1 MLILKKL
8 CEEFQLK
15 EYQVQSTIN
24 LIDEGNTIPFIAR
37 YRKEQTGSLSDVVL
51 RELEER
57 LVYLRNLEDRKNEVI
72 RLIDEQGKLTESLRN
87 EIVAAKVLQRVE
99 DLYRPYKQKKKTRA
113 TEAKAKGLQPL
124 ADTLLAQETDIKSIS
139 DIAAQYINDLVPDEK
154 EALQGAMD
162 IIAEMVSDHA
172 DFREKIREI
181 YLSDAVIVTEATDE
195 EEKTVYEMYYKFSE
209 AVNKIANHR
218 VLAIN
223 RGEKE
228 KRLKVSMQTPDDKIV
243 AYLKSQLV
251 KKNASATSTYVEQA
265 TEDSYKRLIAPSVTR
280 EVRNILSEKAEEEA
294 IKVFATNTKNLLLV
308 PPVKDKNV
316 LAVDPSFRTGCKL
329 AVIDGIGKL
338 LTYDTIYPNEPQNK
352 VLESKKRIKE
362 LIKQYDIDI
371 IAIGNGT
378 ASRETEMLAAETISE
393 MDSPVSYTIVSEA
406 GASVYSASKIA
417 NEEYPDI
424 NVSIRG
430 AISIG
435 RRLQDPLAELVKIDP
450 KSIGVGQ
457 YQHDVNQTKLSKALD
472 GVIEDCVNS
481 VGVDLNTAS
490 YALLQYVAGVNKTIA
505 KNIVSF
511 REKNGKFNNRED
523 LKSVSRLGEKVFE
536 QCAGFLRITDGDN
549 YLDKTA
555 VHPESYET
563 AIQLLEKLGYE
574 KANRESTKYDDIV
587 ERISQHVGEE
597 EPNQISIKG
606 ERVVRSL
613 QDLSKLK
620 VEKKK
625 KGYKEKYQ
633 EGLSN
638 LADQLKVGFPTLSDI
653 VEELKRPGRDPRDE
667 MPKPIFRND
676 VLKMGDLKPDMM
688 VTGTVRNVVD
698 FGAFV
703 DIGVKQDG
711 LIHISQITDRYIK
724 SPMDVLHVGDIV
736 TARILEIDQQRNRIS
751 LTLKKK

>member
-87 EIVAAKVLQRVE
+87 EIVAAEVLQRVE

-251 KKNASATSTYVEQA
+251 KKNASSTSTYVEQA

>member
-124 ADTLLAQETDIKSIS
+124 ADTLLAQETDIKNIS

-251 KKNASATSTYVEQA
+251 KKNASSTSTYVEQA

-371 IAIGNGT
+371 IAI
-378 ASRETEMLAAETISE
+378 
-393 MDSPVSYTIVSEA
+393 
-406 GASVYSASKIA
+406 
-417 NEEYPDI
+417 
-424 NVSIRG
+424 IR
-430 AISIG
+430 
-435 RRLQDPLAELVKIDP
+435 
-450 KSIGVGQ
+450 
-457 YQHDVNQTKLSKALD
+457 
-472 GVIEDCVNS
+472 
-481 VGVDLNTAS
+481 
-490 YALLQYVAGVNKTIA
+490 
-505 KNIVSF
+505 
-511 REKNGKFNNRED
+511 
-523 LKSVSRLGEKVFE
+523 
-536 QCAGFLRITDGDN
+536 
-549 YLDKTA
+549 
-555 VHPESYET
+555 
-563 AIQLLEKLGYE
+563 
-574 KANRESTKYDDIV
+574 
-587 ERISQHVGEE
+587 
-597 EPNQISIKG
+597 
-606 ERVVRSL
+606 
-613 QDLSKLK
+613 KLK
-620 VEKKK
+620 NT
-625 KGYKEKYQ
+625 GC
-633 EGLSN
+633 N
-638 LADQLKVGFPTLSDI
+638 RNATL
-653 VEELKRPGRDPRDE
+653 L
-667 MPKPIFRND
+667 
-676 VLKMGDLKPDMM
+676 
-688 VTGTVRNVVD
+688 
-698 FGAFV
+698 
-703 DIGVKQDG
+703 
-711 LIHISQITDRYIK
+711 
-724 SPMDVLHVGDIV
+724 LHLHPV
-736 TARILEIDQQRNRIS
+736 
-751 LTLKKK
+751 